1 MDLSHCIIK
10 WGCIFTLNA
19 LVCSVTML
27 VLLRM
32 CSIACSFCRSY
43 FLKDHTMQI
52 AKNSVVTLN
61 YTMFDEQG
69 TIIDKNQ
76 QPIVY
81 LHGGYD
87 NILPAVEAALDGQ
100 NPGQLISVTMQPD
113 EAFGEFDPSLVHEE
127 DVGLFPPD
135 LEVGMMFETRDP
147 ETEESA
153 QFRVTAIDAGMVTV
167 DGNHPL
173 AGMVVR
179 FDAEILDVRAAS
191 EEEIAHGHVHGE
203 HGHDH

>member
-1 MDLSHCIIK
+1 
-10 WGCIFTLNA
+10 
-19 LVCSVTML
+19 
-27 VLLRM
+27 
-32 CSIACSFCRSY
+32 
-43 FLKDHTMQI
+43 MQI
-52 AKNSVVTLN
+52 SKNSVVTLN
-61 YTMFDEQG
+61 YTMFDDQG
-69 TIIDKNQ
+69 AVIDKNHH
-76 QPIVY
+76 PIVY

-100 NPGQLISVTMQPD
+100 VVGQVVSVSMGPD

-147 ETEESA
+147 ETDETA
-153 QFRVTAIDAGMVTV
+153 QYRVTAIDAGMVTV

-173 AGMVVR
+173 AGMSVR
-179 FDAEILDVRAAS
+179 FDAEILEVRAAT

-203 HGHDH
+203 HGHHH

>member
-1 MDLSHCIIK
+1 
-10 WGCIFTLNA
+10 
-19 LVCSVTML
+19 
-27 VLLRM
+27 
-32 CSIACSFCRSY
+32 
-43 FLKDHTMQI
+43 MQI
-52 AKNSVVTLN
+52 SKNSVVTLN
-61 YTMFDEQG
+61 YTMFDDQG
-69 TIIDKNQ
+69 TVIDKNH

-100 NPGQLISVTMQPD
+100 VVGQVVSVSMGPD

-147 ETEESA
+147 ETDETA
-153 QFRVTAIDAGMVTV
+153 QYRVTAIDAGMVTV

-173 AGMVVR
+173 AGMSVR
-179 FDAEILDVRAAS
+179 FDAEILEVRAAT

-203 HGHDH
+203 HGHHH

>member
-1 MDLSHCIIK
+1 
-10 WGCIFTLNA
+10 
-19 LVCSVTML
+19 
-27 VLLRM
+27 
-32 CSIACSFCRSY
+32 
-43 FLKDHTMQI
+43 MQI
-52 AKNSVVTLN
+52 SKNSVVTLN
-61 YTMFDEQG
+61 YTMFDDQG
-69 TIIDKNQ
+69 TVIDKNH

-100 NPGQLISVTMQPD
+100 VVGQVVSVSMGPD
-113 EAFGEFDPSLVHEE
+113 QAFGEFDPSLVHEE

-147 ETEESA
+147 ETDETA
-153 QFRVTAIDAGMVTV
+153 QYRVTAIDAGMVTV

-173 AGMVVR
+173 AGMSVR
-179 FDAEILDVRAAS
+179 FDAEILEVRAAT

-203 HGHDH
+203 HGHHH